1 MVGTLQRSIP
11 ADQPSC
17 VIERPACGSQIAS
30 LEFLDTTPSSA
41 VVAAPGASVLD
52 KRQGQK
58 LQVPEQHHRARSSG
72 DQATLRVDD
81 WIQVVCQC
89 RYHDLGH

>member
-1 MVGTLQRSIP
+1 
-11 ADQPSC
+11 
-17 VIERPACGSQIAS
+17 
-30 LEFLDTTPSSA
+30 